1 MDYKHIYT
9 DGSKDDM
16 KVACAVVSDDYSE
29 TIRIPDGSS
38 FFTAEAKAIDLAL
51 DIIAD
56 CETSNKFVIFSDS
69 LSVLKSLDHT
79 SSKNPQIQKLL
90 EKHQDLSESNEIIFT
105 VGSLAT
111 LALLAMKMWTKKQK
125 IH

>member
-1 MDYKHIYT
+1 MDPQFLQQKQ
-9 DGSKDDM
+9 KL
-16 KVACAVVSDDYSE
+16 
-29 TIRIPDGSS
+29 
-38 FFTAEAKAIDLAL
+38 FIDLAL
-51 DIIAD
+51 DLNAD
-56 CETSNKFVIFSDS
+56 CETSYKFVIFSDS

-79 SSKNPQIQKLL
+79 SSKIPRFKSYLKSIMIQQNVMK
-90 EKHQDLSESNEIIFT
+90 SFT